1 MTNLKCSFIKWNKKA
16 TKPGGKTAPHL
27 WKHIKEFFLL
37 AQSVRIVFFF
47 LTLSLLYNRTF
58 VNWAWVTH
66 LQFAIDLGHRVWIN
80 SKSIIRQLKQV
91 FVLYSNNNNNGFF
104 TLLFFCLLSVPGHFI
119 REMKINNQL
128 TGRLEQPFTLD
139 QPDCRARLVAPAAWC
154 KWIPT
159 LALNTHTHTNEK
171 SHAQRENSN
180 KINSSY
186 RVKWRHL

>member
-1 MTNLKCSFIKWNKKA
+1 MKQKKKKA
-16 TKPGGKTAPHL
+16 TKPGDKTAPHL

-37 AQSVRIVFFF
+37 AQSVRIVLFFFF
-47 LTLSLLYNRTF
+47 LTLSLWYNRTF

-91 FVLYSNNNNNGFF
+91 FVLYNNNNGFF
-104 TLLFFCLLSVPGHFI
+104 ILLFFVYSQSMGII
-119 REMKINNQL
+119 RKMKINNQL

-139 QPDCRARLVAPAAWC
+139 RPDCRARLVAPAAWC

-159 LALNTHTHTNEK
+159 LALNTHTHEQ
-171 SHAQRENSN
+171 SHAQRENPN